1 MQFAFPVRLHNKGKK
16 FEFAD
21 SLFSLSSSVQVRRRR
36 REKSSSL
43 SESTPTPSTASTAS
57 DAAPPPG
64 KSRQRVKKS
73 TRKSSHTPAPASAA
87 LAPRPEDDF
96 QPPPL
101 RPAEPHR
108 TYRRQDAAVAPDAL
122 IGALDVPGVSV
133 DELGDGAAHGE
144 LDDLLLLASASS
156 STALRRAVSDASKLP
171 LVASARSNGDA
182 VAHGGDV
189 HGGDAHGTDVHG
201 GAAAAAAAAAADGD
215 DMEDGDDDDGSDLG
229 DDDGS
234 DLGDDEQTD
243 SSVSDD
249 DAGRRADA
257 ASFFAGW
264 LRGSR
269 IGRGAFGEVYM
280 GLNVDTGAL
289 FAEKVIEL
297 DYFDGGGS
305 GARDA
310 DTLGIIDE
318 ELDGLSHNGRHRSR
332 LNGRVEGVAEQISEA
347 RREIDLMRQLTHEHI
362 VQYLGTKLTRHALS
376 IYLEYISG
384 GSILALLKR
393 FGPFP
398 ARLACNYTRQ
408 TLLGLAYLH
417 GRNVIHRDIKSA
429 NLLVTEKG
437 CVKLAD
443 FGCSKNVL
451 STLSLGA
458 RRRSSA
464 QAGGDVDETVM
475 RGTPNFMAPEVITKS
490 QFLPPS
496 DVWSLGATVL
506 EMLTGHAPFGS
517 GRDENIA
524 TVLFRIASLTAPP
537 HAEYPRE
544 LDNDPDLTGFLDC
557 CFAIDPS
564 LRATATALI
573 EYMDER
579 DLSVNVKPQR

>member
-1 MQFAFPVRLHNKGKK
+1 VFLLLIDR
-16 FEFAD
+16 
-21 SLFSLSSSVQVRRRR
+21 SVRRRR

-43 SESTPTPSTASTAS
+43 SESTPTPGIASAASAAS
-57 DAAPPPG
+57 DAAPTPG

-73 TRKSSHTPAPASAA
+73 TRKSSHTPAPATA

-122 IGALDVPGVSV
+122 IDALAVPGVPV
-133 DELGDGAAHGE
+133 DELGDGTAHSAQ

-171 LVASARSNGDA
+171 LVVSARSNGDA
-182 VAHGGDV
+182 VAHGGDA
-189 HGGDAHGTDVHG
+189 HGGDSHGIDVHG
-201 GAAAAAAAAAADGD
+201 GAAAAAAAADGD
-215 DMEDGDDDDGSDLG
+215 DMDDDDDDDDG
-229 DDDGS
+229 DGS
-234 DLGDDEQTD
+234 DQGDDEQTD
-243 SSVSDD
+243 DGDDDEVNSSVSDD
-249 DAGRRADA
+249 DTGRRTDA

-332 LNGRVEGVAEQISEA
+332 LNGRVEGVDEQISEA

-579 DLSVNVKPQR
+579 ELSVNVKL